1 MDSFTREQVDYIF
14 KMLDRASRLSPL
26 RPHKNPYVMYGFLLG
41 FLRGLESPAPRTL
54 PEDPPPPPL
63 EEARGAAWEAAWRIL
78 DMTGLDLGF
87 RICDQAEAMHQ
98 AEKEREAGL
107 PPEEVR
113 KVEWLKK
120 ASLSTWYLTGRVFG
134 RGLHEDLALGTR

>member
-1 MDSFTREQVDYIF
+1 MEYIF
-14 KMLDRASRLSPL
+14 KMLDKVSRLSPL
-26 RPHKNPYVMYGFLLG
+26 KPHRNPYVLYGFLLG
-41 FLRGLESPAPRTL
+41 FARGLESPAPRTL

-63 EEARGAAWEAAWRIL
+63 EEAREVAWRIL

-87 RICDQAEAMHQ
+87 RICGDADAMHQ

-134 RGLHEDLALGTR
+134 RGLHEGLALHPREGEEQ